1 MENHVTAV
9 PGLRARLAGQTERQ
23 RLIFAALA
31 GVVVTLGLPPVPW
44 TGVLVPVGLA
54 WFFMQL
60 SRADRPARL
69 AWVFGYSHQLTLLH
83 WLFFLIPAKSIP
95 TRALIP
101 AQALAAIGYVAL
113 FYLVFG
119 WLYGRA
125 RRRLGMEKAFLVLPV
140 LFVGMELLRDRGEL
154 AYPWCLSG
162 SCVLSTPL
170 LSLARTQGE
179 MGLGAAVVFTA
190 LAGAAWGLRHARFRL
205 LTGSAL
211 GIWLV
216 LALGTLVTGPEVGSS
231 PVRVAAV
238 QADVSLADKWDKEK
252 LAATVDPYTR
262 LTRQAAADGAQFVV
276 WAETAIPA
284 YVRYDRELMDW
295 VRDLAR
301 DQKILIYTGFPDAQR
316 EADGTVSKFN
326 SSGLFNRQG
335 MLVDRYAKYHL
346 LPIGEAMPFTR
357 HLPFLAKIDVGQAEW
372 APGAPPQVINLPD
385 DVGPFP
391 FSGLICFE
399 SILGRLA
406 RESVRQG
413 SGCLIVLTN
422 DGWFGKTAG
431 PVQHAALAR
440 MRSAECGVPLIRCAN
455 NGISLVTDERG
466 RVLDSL
472 PLGRAGLVA
481 ADLKPGTGGT
491 LFVRLGNT
499 PLVIFLLGWTLFILM
514 LPVERSH
521 AHTS

>member
-1 MENHVTAV
+1 M
-9 PGLRARLAGQTERQ
+9 
-23 RLIFAALA
+23 
-31 GVVVTLGLPPVPW
+31 
-44 TGVLVPVGLA
+44 
-54 WFFMQL
+54 
-60 SRADRPARL
+60 
-69 AWVFGYSHQLTLLH
+69 
-83 WLFFLIPAKSIP
+83 
-95 TRALIP
+95 
-101 AQALAAIGYVAL
+101 
-113 FYLVFG
+113 
-119 WLYGRA
+119 
-125 RRRLGMEKAFLVLPV
+125 
-140 LFVGMELLRDRGEL
+140 
-154 AYPWCLSG
+154 
-162 SCVLSTPL
+162 
-170 LSLARTQGE
+170 
-179 MGLGAAVVFTA
+179 
-190 LAGAAWGLRHARFRL
+190 
-205 LTGSAL
+205 
-211 GIWLV
+211 
-216 LALGTLVTGPEVGSS
+216 
-231 PVRVAAV
+231 
-238 QADVSLADKWDKEK
+238 
-252 LAATVDPYTR
+252 
-262 LTRQAAADGAQFVV
+262 V

-499 PLVIFLLGWTLFILM
+499 PPGDFSPGLDPLHSDASRGKIPCPHLLSAMPTCFLIAHAVGRPWAVPTKG
-514 LPVERSH
+514 ERSGR
-521 AHTS
+521 AAPSAASCST

>member
-1 MENHVTAV
+1 
-9 PGLRARLAGQTERQ
+9 
-23 RLIFAALA
+23 
-31 GVVVTLGLPPVPW
+31 
-44 TGVLVPVGLA
+44 
-54 WFFMQL
+54 
-60 SRADRPARL
+60 
-69 AWVFGYSHQLTLLH
+69 
-83 WLFFLIPAKSIP
+83 
-95 TRALIP
+95 
-101 AQALAAIGYVAL
+101 
-113 FYLVFG
+113 
-119 WLYGRA
+119 
-125 RRRLGMEKAFLVLPV
+125 
-140 LFVGMELLRDRGEL
+140 
-154 AYPWCLSG
+154 
-162 SCVLSTPL
+162 
-170 LSLARTQGE
+170 
-179 MGLGAAVVFTA
+179 MGLGTAVVFTA

-205 LTGSAL
+205 LTGTAL
-211 GIWLV
+211 GIWLI
-216 LALGTLVTGPEVGSS
+216 LALGTVVSGPDEGGA
-231 PVRVAAV
+231 PVKVAAV
-238 QADVSLADKWDKEK
+238 QADVALADKWDKDK

-262 LTRQAAADGAQFVV
+262 LTQEAAAGGAQLVV

-301 DQKILIYTGFPDAQR
+301 EQEIFIFTGFPDAQR

-335 MLVDRYAKYHL
+335 TLVDRYAKYHL

-357 HLPFLAKIDVGQAEW
+357 YLPFLAKIDVGQAEW
-372 APGAPPQVINLPD
+372 APGAPPQVIRLPED
-385 DVGPFP
+385 LGLFP

-440 MRSAECGVPLIRCAN
+440 MRAAECGVPLIRCAN
-455 NGISLVTDERG
+455 NGISLITDERG

-472 PLGRAGLVA
+472 PLGHAGVVA

-491 LFVRLGNT
+491 LFVRFGNT
-499 PLVIFLLGWTLFILM
+499 PLVLFLLGWTLLVLM
-514 LPVERSH
+514 LPRERSH
-521 AHTS
+521 AHTT

>member
-1 MENHVTAV
+1 MENRVTAV
-9 PGLRARLAGQTERQ
+9 PGLRARLEGQTERQ

-31 GVVVTLGLPPVPW
+31 GVVVSLGLPPVPW

-60 SRADRPARL
+60 SPAERPARL
-69 AWVFGYSHQLTLLH
+69 AWVFGFSHQLTLQH
-83 WLFFLIPAKSIP
+83 WLFFLIPAKTIP

-113 FYLVFG
+113 FYLIFG

-125 RRRLGMEKAFLVLPV
+125 RRRLGTEKAFLMLPV

-190 LAGAAWGLRHARFRL
+190 VAAAAWVLGHVRFRM
-205 LTGSAL
+205 LTATAL
-211 GIWLV
+211 GIWLA
-216 LALGTLVTGPEVGSS
+216 LALGSVVSGPEAGSA
-231 PVRVAAV
+231 PVKVAAV
-238 QADVSLADKWDKEK
+238 QADVALADKWDKDK

-262 LTRQAAADGAQFVV
+262 LTQEAVAGGAQLVV

-301 DQKILIYTGFPDAQR
+301 EQNIFIYTGFPDAQR

-335 MLVDRYAKYHL
+335 TLVDRYAKYHL

-357 HLPFLAKIDVGQAEW
+357 YLPFLAKIDVGQAEW
-372 APGAPPQVINLPD
+372 APGAPPQVLKLSD

-406 RESVRQG
+406 RDSVRQG

-431 PVQHAALAR
+431 PMQHAALAR
-440 MRSAECGVPLIRCAN
+440 MRAAECGVPLIRCAN
-455 NGISLVTDERG
+455 NGISLITDERG

-472 PLGRAGLVA
+472 PLGRAGVVEA
-481 ADLKPGTGGT
+481 ELKAGAGGT
-491 LFVRLGNT
+491 LFVRFGNT
-499 PLVIFLLGWTLFILM
+499 PLVLFLLGWTLLILM
-514 LPVERSH
+514 LPGNRSH
-521 AHTS
+521 AHST